1 MTRRCSHCS
10 NNGHNS
16 RTCPTRGGGG
26 VGCGGV
32 KLFGVRLTDG
42 SIIKKSASMGNLSS
56 AHYHSSSS
64 AAASPNPDSPSS
76 DHVRDSNHV
85 PDGYLSD
92 EPTAHTSSNPRGER
106 KKGRLQQLICSAFY
120 GDSITFSSLWLLRT
134 SKFTGY
140 ASCSTGVP
148 WTEEEHRLFL
158 IGLQKLGKGDWRGI
172 ARNFVVSRT
181 PTQVASHAQKYFI
194 RQSNVTRRKRRSS
207 LFDMVP
213 NDMAT
218 DTPAVREEQ
227 VLPPS
232 SCVEADNS
240 NSTPSLNLCLNSEFE
255 HRETAAQETV
265 KGTEETMMVSS
276 GYTPIVHSFISP
288 YAPVAYPFWPPNLAP
303 NDEGKGIEASQ
314 HQVLKPVPMFPK
326 EPVNVDELVGMSQLC
341 IGESEK
347 GHREPSPLSLKLLG
361 EPSRQSAFHANAP
374 VGATDLG
381 KGKTGAIQAV

>member
-26 VGCGGV
+26 NVGVGGV

-64 AAASPNPDSPSS
+64 AAASPNPDSPLS
-76 DHVRDSNHV
+76 DHVRDPNHV

-92 EPTAHTSSNPRGER
+92 DPTSHASTNRRGER
-106 KKGRLQQLICSAFY
+106 KK
-120 GDSITFSSLWLLRT
+120 
-134 SKFTGY
+134 
-140 ASCSTGVP
+140 GVP

-172 ARNFVVSRT
+172 ARNFVISRT

-194 RQSNVTRRKRRSS
+194 RQCNVTRRKRRSS

-213 NDMAT
+213 DDMAT
-218 DTPAVREEQ
+218 DTPTVPEEQ
-227 VLPPS
+227 VLLPS
-232 SCVEADNS
+232 SRVEEADNA
-240 NSTPSLNLCLNSEFE
+240 NSIPSLNLSLNSEFE
-255 HRETAAQETV
+255 HGEAAAQET
-265 KGTEETMMVSS
+265 EETKMESS
-276 GYTPIVHSFISP
+276 GFTPMVHGFFPP
-288 YAPVAYPFWPPNLAP
+288 YVPVPCPFWPPNPAP
-303 NDEGKGIEASQ
+303 PDEEKGVESPQ
-314 HQVLKPVPMFPK
+314 HQVLKPIPLLPK
-326 EPVNVDELVGMSQLC
+326 EPVNVDELVGMSQLS
-341 IGESEK
+341 IGETEN

-361 EPSRQSAFHANAP
+361 EPSRQSAFHANAT
-374 VGATDLG
+374 VGGTDLS

>member
-10 NNGHNS
+10 YNGHNS
-16 RTCPTRGGGG
+16 RTCPTRGG

-64 AAASPNPDSPSS
+64 AAASPNRESPSS
-76 DHVRDSNHV
+76 DHVRDNHV

-92 EPTAHTSSNPRGER
+92 EPTAHTSANPRGER
-106 KKGRLQQLICSAFY
+106 KK
-120 GDSITFSSLWLLRT
+120 
-134 SKFTGY
+134 
-140 ASCSTGVP
+140 GVP

-218 DTPAVREEQ
+218 DTPAVPEEQ
-227 VLPPS
+227 VLLPS
-232 SCVEADNS
+232 SHVDEADNS
-240 NSTPSLNLCLNSEFE
+240 NSTPSLNLSLNSEFE
-255 HRETAAQETV
+255 RTETAAQEPV
-265 KGTEETMMVSS
+265 KGSEETMMVSS
-276 GYTPIVHSFISP
+276 GLAPMVHGFVSSYTPVP
-288 YAPVAYPFWPPNLAP
+288 YAFWPPNPAP
-303 NDEGKGIEASQ
+303 PNEGKGIEASH
-314 HQVLKPVPMFPK
+314 HQVLKPIPLFPK
-326 EPVNVDELVGMSQLC
+326 EPVNVDELVGMSRLS
-341 IGESEK
+341 IGETGN
-347 GHREPSPLSLKLLG
+347 GHIEPSPLSLKLLG
-361 EPSRQSAFHANAP
+361 EPSRQSAFHANGA
-374 VGATDLG
+374 VGATDLS
-381 KGKTGAIQAV
+381 KGKTGVIQAV

>member
-16 RTCPTRGGGG
+16 RTCPTRGGG
-26 VGCGGV
+26 GGV

-64 AAASPNPDSPSS
+64 AAASPNPDSPLS
-76 DHVRDSNHV
+76 DHVHDPNNV

-92 EPTAHTSSNPRGER
+92 DPAAHASTNRPGER
-106 KKGRLQQLICSAFY
+106 KK
-120 GDSITFSSLWLLRT
+120 
-134 SKFTGY
+134 
-140 ASCSTGVP
+140 GVP

-172 ARNFVVSRT
+172 ARNFVMSRT

-207 LFDMVP
+207 LFDLVP
-213 NDMAT
+213 DDMAT
-218 DTPAVREEQ
+218 DTPTVPEEQ
-227 VLPPS
+227 VLLPS
-232 SCVEADNS
+232 SQVEEAGNANS
-240 NSTPSLNLCLNSEFE
+240 IPSLNHFLNSEFE
-255 HRETAAQETV
+255 HRQAAAQETV
-265 KGTEETMMVSS
+265 KETEETMIGSS
-276 GYTPIVHSFISP
+276 GFTPMAPGFFPP
-288 YAPVAYPFWPPNLAP
+288 YAPIPYPFWPPNPASP
-303 NDEGKGIEASQ
+303 DDEKGRAASQ
-314 HQVLKPVPMFPK
+314 HQVLKPIPLLPK
-326 EPVNVDELVGMSQLC
+326 EPVNVDELVGMSQLS
-341 IGESEK
+341 IGQTEN

-374 VGATDLG
+374 VGAQ
-381 KGKTGAIQAV
+381 I

>member
-16 RTCPTRGGGG
+16 RTCHTRGGSGG

-64 AAASPNPDSPSS
+64 AAASPNPGSPSS
-76 DHVRDSNHV
+76 DHIRDSNHDH
-85 PDGYLSD
+85 DGYLSD
-92 EPTAHTSSNPRGER
+92 EPTAHTSANPRGER
-106 KKGRLQQLICSAFY
+106 KK
-120 GDSITFSSLWLLRT
+120 
-134 SKFTGY
+134 
-140 ASCSTGVP
+140 GVP

-213 NDMAT
+213 SDMAT
-218 DTPAVREEQ
+218 DTPAVPEEQ
-227 VLPPS
+227 VLLPS
-232 SCVEADNS
+232 HVEEAYNS
-240 NSTPSLNLCLNSEFE
+240 NSTPSLHLSLGSEFE
-255 HRETAAQETV
+255 HTETAAQETV
-265 KGTEETMMVSS
+265 NVTEETMMVSS
-276 GYTPIVHSFISP
+276 GLAPMVNGFISP
-288 YAPVAYPFWPPNLAP
+288 YTPVPYAFWPPNPAP
-303 NDEGKGIEASQ
+303 PDEGNGIETSK
-314 HQVLKPVPMFPK
+314 HQVLKPIPLFPK
-326 EPVNVDELVGMSQLC
+326 EPVNVDELVGMSHLS
-341 IGESEK
+341 IGEIAN
-347 GHREPSPLSLKLLG
+347 GHIEPSPLSLQLLG
-361 EPSRQSAFHANAP
+361 EPSRQSAFHANAA
-374 VGATDLG
+374 VVATDLS
-381 KGKTGAIQAV
+381 KDKTGAIQAV